1 MHPGFDKTS
10 TKLSLRGYSLRKILI
25 ADGNTKMLTMLK
37 SFLEVRDFKIFTTT
51 SAGDIMDLAREIQPD
66 LVIMDFEMEEMNAE
80 EVCRRL
86 KRNDSTQR
94 ISVMI
99 TTGREPE
106 KIKAQCLLAGATAIV
121 RKAEGRDALL
131 RNVTQV
137 LGLVK
142 RAHVRTSCDFRV
154 GIEDGGELVEGVAQ
168 NISQSGLYLT
178 TRTILQGGT
187 ALRLSFELPGV
198 GERLEI
204 LSEVVR
210 IESLVGGLYGYGIQF
225 LEANPA
231 SLQALQHFAATH
243 SEKETA

>member
-1 MHPGFDKTS
+1 MNPGFDRTS
-10 TKLSLRGYSLRKILI
+10 ALSFWSHSLPKILI
-25 ADGNTKMLTMLK
+25 ADGNAKMLAMLK
-37 SFLEVRDFKIFTTT
+37 PFLEVRDFKIFTTT
-51 SAGDIMDLAREIQPD
+51 SAGEVMDLARETQPD
-66 LVIMDFEMEEMNAE
+66 LVIMDFEMEEMDAE

-99 TTGREPE
+99 TTGHEPE
-106 KIKAQCLLAGATAIV
+106 KIKAQCLLAGATVVV

-137 LGLVK
+137 LGLVQ

-168 NISQSGLYLT
+168 NISQSGLYLI
-178 TRTILQGGT
+178 TRTILQGGA
-187 ALRLSFELPGV
+187 ALRLSFQLPGI

-225 LEANPA
+225 LETNPA
-231 SLQALQHFAATH
+231 SLQALKHFSETH
-243 SEKETA
+243 N

>member
-1 MHPGFDKTS
+1 
-10 TKLSLRGYSLRKILI
+10 
-25 ADGNTKMLTMLK
+25 MLTMLK
-37 SFLEVRDFKIFTTT
+37 SFLEVRDFKVFTTT
-51 SAGDIMDLAREIQPD
+51 SAGNIMDLAREIQPD
-66 LVIMDFEMEEMNAE
+66 LVIMDFEMEEMNAQ

-99 TTGREPE
+99 TTGHEPE
-106 KIKAQCLLAGATAIV
+106 KIKAQCLLAGATVVV

-137 LGLVK
+137 LGLVQ

-154 GIEDGGELVEGVAQ
+154 GIEDAGDLTEAVAQ

-178 TRTILQGGT
+178 ARKILKGGT
-187 ALRLSFELPGV
+187 ALRLSFELPWAA
-198 GERLEI
+198 ERLEI

-210 IESLVGGLYGYGIQF
+210 IETLVGGLYGYGIQF

-231 SLQALQHFAATH
+231 SLEALKQIAAPH
-243 SEKETA
+243 DQRETA

>member
-1 MHPGFDKTS
+1 M
-10 TKLSLRGYSLRKILI
+10 
-25 ADGNTKMLTMLK
+25 MLTMLK
-37 SFLEVRDFKIFTTT
+37 SFLEVRDFKVFTTT
-51 SAGDIMDLAREIQPD
+51 SAGNIMDLAREMQPD
-66 LVIMDFEMEEMNAE
+66 LIIMDFEMEAMNAQ

-99 TTGREPE
+99 TTAHEPE
-106 KIKAQCLLAGATAIV
+106 KIKRQCLLAGATAIA

-137 LGLVK
+137 LGLAQ

-154 GIEDGGELVEGVAQ
+154 GIEDAEELTEGVIQ

-178 TRTILQGGT
+178 AREILRGGT
-187 ALRLSFELPGV
+187 ALRLSFQLPGAA
-198 GERLEI
+198 ERLEI

-210 IESLVGGLYGYGIQF
+210 IETLVGGLYGYGIQF
-225 LEANPA
+225 LEADPD
-231 SLQALQHFAATH
+231 SLQALKDFAARHNQST
-243 SEKETA
+243 